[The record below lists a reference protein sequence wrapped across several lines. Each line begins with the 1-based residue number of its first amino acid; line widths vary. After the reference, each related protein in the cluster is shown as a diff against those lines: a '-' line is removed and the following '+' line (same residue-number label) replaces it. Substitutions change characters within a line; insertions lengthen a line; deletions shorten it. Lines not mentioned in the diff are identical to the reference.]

1 MTKAVNEL
9 QDLETQ
15 IEKLA
20 LTMMEISES
29 QGDVQEFIKNK
40 REAESLIDKLPKER
54 KTHWTA
60 RLKMIKKPRKMSSA
74 ERQKLQ
80 MSKVVSSV
88 KSPTHALA
96 LGVGQPVKEETS
108 FNMTAVEPE
117 KIPGAYADTN
127 TESHINETPDIS
139 QDMVSPKADTE
150 IKKDEKTV
158 KTNKEID
165 ALPAIQGE
173 KAVTPILEEPL
184 TPSISETGTETISST
199 DIEGS
204 KKKRLAKLR
213 AKTKKV
219 RVEDTH
225 TRKTYLVRNDLLE
238 RIEQVSNGTHGFKI
252 EFINFAI
259 ELALAE
265 YEQEGEGESE

>member
-20 LTMMEISES
+20 LTMIEISES

-40 REAESLIDKLPKER
+40 REAESLIEKLPKER

-96 LGVGQPVKEETS
+96 LGVGQPVKEETPS
-108 FNMTAVEPE
+108 DMTAVEPE
-117 KIPGAYADTN
+117 KTDGVNADTN
-127 TESHINETPDIS
+127 TEIHQNKTPDIK
-139 QDMVSPKADTE
+139 QDMVSPKANTE
-150 IKKDEKTV
+150 IKTDEKTT
-158 KTNKEID
+158 TNTD

-173 KAVTPILEEPL
+173 KAVTPKLEEPL

-265 YEQEGEGESE
+265 YEQEDEGESQ